1 MSTSNMVADN
11 KMEKDDMKGL
21 PMFGSTRSKRLKM
34 WLMRKNS
41 RDHLGLEEK
50 PERPPQGAAAAV
62 RVEYK
67 HDLAARAERKDTCV
81 SYLRGSAER
90 T

>member
-1 MSTSNMVADN
+1 
-11 KMEKDDMKGL
+11 MKGL
-21 PMFGSTRSKRLKM
+21 PMIDQRNYLVERLKL

-41 RDHLGLEEK
+41 NYLCLDEK
-50 PERPPQGAAAAV
+50 PERPPQGAVAAA

-67 HDLAARAERKDTCV
+67 HDLTAWLERMDTCV
-81 SYLRGSAER
+81 SS